1 MASVAKSQRTIL
13 KSALTKL
20 SGRIS
25 KCNAITID
33 RVELETLRSKLK
45 IIESKLEAN
54 HNDILS
60 QITDAGLITDQNK
73 DHDDIIDKIQDIED
87 KLIANEKEVVKR
99 EKEEDI
105 KTRERLA
112 VAKANAEHAAASA
125 NP

>member
-1 MASVAKSQRTIL
+1 
-13 KSALTKL
+13 
-20 SGRIS
+20 
-25 KCNAITID
+25 
-33 RVELETLRSKLK
+33 
-45 IIESKLEAN
+45 
-54 HNDILS
+54 
-60 QITDAGLITDQNK
+60 DQNK

-125 NP
+125 NPIPGHNTTPTIQKPQLPKLSLPKFSGNL